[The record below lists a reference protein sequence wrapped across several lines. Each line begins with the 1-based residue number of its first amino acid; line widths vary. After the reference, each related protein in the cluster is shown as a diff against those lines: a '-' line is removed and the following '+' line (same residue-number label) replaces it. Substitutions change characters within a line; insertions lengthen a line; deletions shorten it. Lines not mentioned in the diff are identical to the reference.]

1 MLAMLGSM
9 ASSLPVRSARSAAFV
24 RFLRTASLGDS
35 ARKIYLDAKTEKL
48 PIAVV
53 AERAAA
59 PDSPTKWFADSML
72 KVMPV
77 YRKVDGGY
85 EEVDVVG
92 QQESLEELYVRR
104 RDCRNYMRWARTLQ

>member
-1 MLAMLGSM
+1 MTTMLGSI
-9 ASSLPVRSARSAAFV
+9 ASSLPSRSARSAVLV
-24 RFLRTASLGDS
+24 RFLRTASLGDA

-85 EEVDVVG
+85 EEVDVIAE
-92 QQESLEELYVRR
+92 QESLDDLYVRR
-104 RDCRNYMRWARTLQ
+104 RDCRTYMRWARTLQ